1 MTSTGLTVTLGTV
14 NIGNTVTPPNPILGQ
29 GGTVNVTVTAVGS
42 GAAATGSVVY
52 AFDGGATTS
61 IALVNGAAS
70 IPIPTTLSSGN
81 HSVTLAYSGDT
92 NYSPTSTTASLTISG
107 KSQTTIAAL
116 KSTTATIDVFGYGF
130 TAPSGQLSFTDTTSG
145 SPVAAPVTL
154 NTSTATTSLLP
165 QVTTST
171 GADSLPDWTTLADVN
186 GDGKL
191 DLVTSVFLTDSVT
204 VQLGNGDGT
213 FQAATPILIATGFG
227 PAENHLVSLRGNGTL
242 DLVVASFNTNQIAV
256 LLGKGNGT
264 FEGPTFY
271 TVGSAT
277 NTPTSLTTGDFNHD
291 GNLDVAVADTG
302 DNTVS
307 ILIGNGSGALTPLGA
322 PIRVGTNPEAIRA
335 GDFNNDG
342 YSDLAVANY
351 RDGTVTTLLNNQ
363 NGTFTP
369 TVISI
374 GSGAG
379 SGPQALAVTGT
390 GNTLLL
396 AVANFR
402 DNTVSVLQSDGNGAF
417 GAQKIVAVGK
427 GPDDVNFAD
436 FNGDGIPDLAVS
448 NYTDGT
454 VNLVLGS
461 SGGTYSA
468 LGPFSVGDNPYSAAV
483 GDLDS
488 DGTPDIVVSN
498 CFSNNTGV
506 LLSGTQISV
515 QYSGLALVPGDSLH
529 ATYTPD
535 GSSKYATSTSP
546 NVTAP

>member
-1 MTSTGLTVTLGTV
+1 
-14 NIGNTVTPPNPILGQ
+14 
-29 GGTVNVTVTAVGS
+29 
-42 GAAATGSVVY
+42 
-52 AFDGGATTS
+52 
-61 IALVNGAAS
+61 
-70 IPIPTTLSSGN
+70 
-81 HSVTLAYSGDT
+81 
-92 NYSPTSTTASLTISG
+92 
-107 KSQTTIAAL
+107 
-116 KSTTATIDVFGYGF
+116 
-130 TAPSGQLSFTDTTSG
+130 
-145 SPVAAPVTL
+145 
-154 NTSTATTSLLP
+154 
-165 QVTTST
+165 
-171 GADSLPDWTTLADVN
+171 
-186 GDGKL
+186 
-191 DLVTSVFLTDSVT
+191 
-204 VQLGNGDGT
+204 
-213 FQAATPILIATGFG
+213 
-227 PAENHLVSLRGNGTL
+227 
-242 DLVVASFNTNQIAV
+242 
-256 LLGKGNGT
+256 
-264 FEGPTFY
+264 
-271 TVGSAT
+271 
-277 NTPTSLTTGDFNHD
+277 
-291 GNLDVAVADTG
+291 
-302 DNTVS
+302 
-307 ILIGNGSGALTPLGA
+307 
-322 PIRVGTNPEAIRA
+322 
-335 GDFNNDG
+335 
-342 YSDLAVANY
+342 
-351 RDGTVTTLLNNQ
+351 LNNQ